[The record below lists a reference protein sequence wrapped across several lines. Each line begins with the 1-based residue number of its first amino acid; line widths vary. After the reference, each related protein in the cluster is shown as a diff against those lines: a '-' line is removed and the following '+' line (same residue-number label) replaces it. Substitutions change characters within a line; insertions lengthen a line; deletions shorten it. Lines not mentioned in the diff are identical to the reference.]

1 MEWNASQQYRH
12 STFSIVGSLKALRLQ
27 RGLGRAAGG
36 LAGCMSAEIMSLI
49 IIGRARGMSAVGPM
63 FIK

>member
-12 STFSIVGSLKALRLQ
+12 STFSIVGPLEALRLQ
-27 RGLGRAAGG
+27 CGLGRAAGG
-36 LAGCMSAEIMSLI
+36 LARCMSAEIMSLI
-49 IIGRARGMSAVGPM
+49 IVRARGMSAVGPM